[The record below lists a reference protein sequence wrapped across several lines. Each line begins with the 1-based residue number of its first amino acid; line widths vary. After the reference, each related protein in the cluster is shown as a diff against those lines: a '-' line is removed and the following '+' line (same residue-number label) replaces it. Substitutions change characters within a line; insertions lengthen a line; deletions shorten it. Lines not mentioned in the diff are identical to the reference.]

1 MSKVP
6 YDDREDLEK
15 LRSQWK
21 KIDGIVERQ
30 KEWSA
35 AIVRAA
41 TAAEIAANIAIR
53 KRFESESEF
62 SPEFVD
68 SLLIWA
74 NGIEGKFSRLIIP
87 AERDEAR
94 KKALGTLKK
103 RAERLNKKRNA
114 IVHRGAFATKREM
127 RELVD
132 LAREIV
138 GALVT
143 PWEPTF
149 RLGGKKLT
157 KAKSSKAT
165 KLVRPKQAKAT
176 KQKS

>member
-1 MSKVP
+1 MGKTK
-6 YDDREDLEK
+6 YDDRDDLEK

-21 KIDGIVERQ
+21 KIDGIIDRQ
-30 KEWSA
+30 QEWAS

-53 KRFESESEF
+53 KRFERESEF

-74 NGIEGKFSRLIIP
+74 NGIDGKFNRLIIP
-87 AERDEAR
+87 IERNGSKQR
-94 KKALGTLKK
+94 KLKSLKK
-103 RAERLNKKRNA
+103 RAARLNSKRNG
-114 IVHRGAFATKREM
+114 IVHRGEFASEREM

-138 GALVT
+138 NTLVI
-143 PWEPTF
+143 PWEPNF
-149 RLGGKKLT
+149 RLGGRRL
-157 KAKSSKAT
+157 SK
-165 KLVRPKQAKAT
+165 VRSRSQANRKR
-176 KQKS
+176 

>member
-1 MSKVP
+1 MTKTP
-6 YDDREDLEK
+6 YDDRDDLEK

-21 KIDGIVERQ
+21 KIDGIIDRQ

-53 KRFESESEF
+53 KRFEQESEF
-62 SPEFVD
+62 APEFVN

-74 NGIEGKFSRLIIP
+74 NGIEGKFNRLIIP
-87 AERDEAR
+87 AERDDAKR
-94 KKALGTLKK
+94 KALKALKK
-103 RAERLNKKRNA
+103 RAVRLNKKRNS
-114 IVHRGAFATKREM
+114 IVHRGEFASKREM

-138 GALVT
+138 NALVI

-149 RLGGKKLT
+149 RLGGRKLIR
-157 KAKSSKAT
+157 AKR
-165 KLVRPKQAKAT
+165 LPKGKGGNEGN
-176 KQKS
+176 

>member
-1 MSKVP
+1 MSKKP

-21 KIDGIVERQ
+21 KIDGIIERQ

-53 KRFESESEF
+53 KRFEIESEF
-62 SPEFVD
+62 SPEFID

-74 NGIEGKFSRLIIP
+74 NGIEGKFNRLIIP
-87 AERDEAR
+87 AERDEAQR
-94 KKALGTLKK
+94 KALRSLKK

-114 IVHRGAFATKREM
+114 IVHRGAFATEREM
-127 RELVD
+127 REFVD

-149 RLGGKKLT
+149 KLGGQKLT
-157 KAKSSKAT
+157 KGKPTKSAKPVRSTKA
-165 KLVRPKQAKAT
+165 KPGKG
-176 KQKS
+176 KS